1 MLSFKL
7 SPTLEFFNQD
17 FAHCRPEANH
27 LSHGLYKFLM
37 FGNYDIAKLP
47 VDIGGDLLFSY
58 RNSEHIWAMGREI
71 QLS

>member
-17 FAHCRPEANH
+17 FEHYRPEENH
-27 LSHGLYKFLM
+27 LSYVLYKVLL

-47 VDIGGDLLFSY
+47 VDIRGDLLFSNK
-58 RNSEHIWAMGREI
+58 NSEHIWVWE
-71 QLS
+71 